1 MGKEPNA
8 TDAPSDPDAVGESTE
23 SKDSGSRERLPW
35 WGRCLRFLLW
45 AGVLMGIYAASTWF
59 SLQAFI
65 RSADTVAVPNVVGL
79 AFEEA
84 QALALST
91 GLRVVESYRR
101 LSKDMPEGQ
110 ILEQNPQVGFPV
122 KRDQSLAVVVSLGNP
137 KIEAPSLAGMLFT
150 EARQRLKENHLAL
163 GRVYRLP
170 SNEAAE
176 NIVLA
181 QEPPAGTALFRDSPV
196 RLVVSR
202 GPAPRFYRMPHMV
215 GLPLPA
221 AQEVLTRA
229 DFSAQVEYRPG
240 RLPDERGLVMSQ
252 YPAGGVR
259 FRRGDSLVLRVAQ

>member
-8 TDAPSDPDAVGESTE
+8 TKAPSDPDAVGESAE
-23 SKDSGSRERLPW
+23 SKDPKSGERLPW
-35 WGRCLRFLLW
+35 WSRCLRFLLW
-45 AGVLMGIYAASTWF
+45 AGVLMGIYAASAWF

-65 RSADTVAVPNVVGL
+65 RSADTVAVPDVIGL

-91 GLRVVESYRR
+91 GLRAVESYRQ

-122 KRDQSLAVVVSLGNP
+122 RRGQSLAVVVSLGNP
-137 KIEAPSLAGMLFT
+137 KIGAPSLVGMLFT

-163 GRVYRLP
+163 GRAYRLP
-170 SNEAAE
+170 ANEAAE

-196 RLVVSR
+196 RLVVSS
-202 GPAPRFYRMPHMV
+202 GPAPRFYRMPRLV

-229 DFSAQVEYRPG
+229 DLSAQVEYR
-240 RLPDERGLVMSQ
+240 RLPGERGLVISQ

-259 FRRGDSLVLRVAQ
+259 FRRGDSLALRVAQ

>member
-8 TDAPSDPDAVGESTE
+8 TDTPSDPDAVGESTE
-23 SKDSGSRERLPW
+23 SKDSGSGKQLPW
-35 WGRCLRFLLW
+35 WSQCLQFLLW
-45 AGVLMGIYAASTWF
+45 AGAIMGIYAASAWF

-65 RSADTVAVPNVVGL
+65 RSADTVAVPDVVGL

-84 QALALST
+84 QALALGV

-101 LSKDMPEGQ
+101 PSADAPEGQ
-110 ILEQNPQVGFPV
+110 ILEQNPQDGFPV
-122 KRDQSLAVVVSLGNP
+122 RRGQSLSVVVSLGNP
-137 KIEAPSLAGMLFT
+137 KIEAPSLAGMLLT

-163 GRVYRLP
+163 GRVYRLS

-176 NIVLA
+176 NVVIA

-202 GPAPRFYRMPHMV
+202 GPAPQFYRMPRLV

-229 DFSAQVEYRPG
+229 DLSAQVEYR
-240 RLPDERGLVMSQ
+240 RLPGKRGLVISQ

-259 FRRGDSLVLRVAQ
+259 FRRGDSLALRVAQ